1 MRFRHGKEALAMT
14 EASSSAR
21 SPERQKRVKRLKRMI
36 VGTILFLMIVPTVI
50 AVILGIRLGFAKR
63 ELLKTREELN
73 YYLELQSELDFA
85 ARENL
90 ETIDNSVETEE
101 AGNGDSES
109 EKPVPPRELTKDEIA
124 ELTLSDD
131 ELYEGYRKV
140 YLTFDDGPSSNTDDI
155 LDVLAEYNVKATFFV
170 IKKEG
175 RNYEN
180 MYRRIV
186 DEGHTI
192 GMHSC
197 THEYSVV
204 YGSREGFMA
213 DTKEL
218 RDFIYLVTG
227 VESNFYRFPGGSSN
241 RVSRVDIKLLAQ
253 DLHEEGI
260 EYYDWNLSS
269 QDSAGGLHTK
279 EEIIQNS
286 ITKIT
291 NYDEVIILFHD
302 TGSKVSTV
310 EALPEI
316 IQYIQSLDNTVI
328 LPITDGTR
336 PIQHLKAK

>member
-1 MRFRHGKEALAMT
+1 MT
-14 EASSSAR
+14 ESGSSAK

-36 VGTILFLMIVPTVI
+36 VGTILTLMIVPTVT
-50 AVILGIRLGFAKR
+50 AVILGIRLGSVKR
-63 ELLKTREELN
+63 DLTQTREELN
-73 YYLELQSELDFA
+73 YYLELQSELDFV
-85 ARENL
+85 AREEL
-90 ETIDNSVETEE
+90 ENEVFEPTEE
-101 AGNGDSES
+101 T
-109 EKPVPPRELTKDEIA
+109 VREPYEAPADTVLSDREI
-124 ELTLSDD
+124 EDLTLTDD

-175 RNYEN
+175 RSNEN
-180 MYRRIV
+180 LYRRIV

-204 YGSREGFMA
+204 YASREAFMT

-218 RDFIYLVTG
+218 RDFIYMVTG

-241 RVSRVDIKLLAQ
+241 RVSPVDVKLLAQ
-253 DLHEEGI
+253 DLHSEGI
-260 EYYDWNLSS
+260 EYFDWNLSS

-279 EEIIQNS
+279 EEIVTNS
-286 ITKIT
+286 ISKIT

-316 IQYIQSLDNTVI
+316 IKYIQSLDNTVI
-328 LPITDGTR
+328 LPITEGTR
-336 PIQHLKAK
+336 PIQHRRVD